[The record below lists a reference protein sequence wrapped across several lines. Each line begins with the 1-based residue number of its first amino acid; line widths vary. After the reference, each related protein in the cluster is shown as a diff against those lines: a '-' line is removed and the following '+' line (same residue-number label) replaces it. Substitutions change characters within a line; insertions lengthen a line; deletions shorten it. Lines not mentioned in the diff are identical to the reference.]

1 MIRKFSFAK
10 SAKKQL
16 AGQGAQD
23 AYVIE
28 FAAHTAKSV
37 DEIWGALVKP
47 EKITAWLMPVSGKL
61 AKGGAFRLGDLAEG
75 SISVCEPKRRLSI
88 DLVRGTSRQMIDIT
102 FGEEGKGKSKHR
114 NIVVKITANLAD
126 LPEGNWQ
133 KLGPAALG
141 MGWEL
146 VAQALQDYLAGEQA
160 APRQGDIMAFASS
173 AEGRAFCSEAF
184 SGWRAAAI
192 AGGADAGIMAGQA
205 PSVLQ
210 IYSGLH
216 A

>member
-10 SAKKQL
+10 TAKKQP

-23 AYVIE
+23 TYIIE
-28 FAAHTAKSV
+28 FTAQTAKSV

-47 EKITAWLMPVSGKL
+47 EKIALWLTPVSGKL
-61 AKGGAFRLGDLAEG
+61 AKGGSFAMGDLAEG
-75 SISVCEPKRRLSI
+75 SITVCEPKRRLSI
-88 DLVRGTSRQMIDIT
+88 GLTRGTARQMIDIT
-102 FGEEGKGKSKHR
+102 FGEEGKGKSKQR
-114 NIVVKITANLAD
+114 NIVVKITANMGD
-126 LPEGNWQ
+126 LPAGTWH

-146 VAQALQDYLAGEQA
+146 VAQALLNYLAGEQA
-160 APRQGDIMAFASS
+160 APRQGGIMAFATS

-192 AGGADAGIMAGQA
+192 AGGADAGIMAGPA

-210 IYSGLH
+210 IYTGLH
-216 A
+216 S